1 MQDED
6 TSKLHGPF
14 RVWDQSFE
22 GPGIA
27 VSRSIGDTYAK
38 TLGVIATPIVQTFD
52 LDSDMDLFLIMASD
66 GVWDTIEN

>member
-1 MQDED
+1 MKDED
-6 TSKLHGPF
+6 TGRLYGPF
-14 RVWDQSFE
+14 RVFDQSLE

-27 VSRSIGDTYAK
+27 TSRSIGDTYAK

-52 LDSDMDLFLIMASD
+52 LDSGTDLFLIMASD